1 MSSSAGS
8 EGAELVTIPV
18 ICGPTA
24 SGKSAIA
31 SWLSLRR
38 ELLVISADSRQ
49 VYRRFDIG
57 TAKPSVEELRRIPHR
72 GIDVVDPTERFSAAN
87 FAVMAEEAI
96 REALEAFRI
105 PIIVGGTGFYIS
117 ALFRPLWE
125 EPSLDPAQRQ
135 EMQRLLADKPLDE
148 LRHWCAVLD
157 PARAHLG
164 RAQLLRAI
172 EVALLTGERLSDQ
185 HVTRARPCAFKP
197 SYLLVDPGMELSARI
212 AARATAMLDAGWPDE
227 VRRLIEDVPADAPAW
242 KATGYEVVQSYVRG
256 ELDRATTLERV
267 VIETRQY
274 AKRQRTWF
282 RHQLARERVQ
292 RLVPNATG
300 WQEAVDRWI
309 REQEQGG
316 GGERR
321 EESSE

>member
-8 EGAELVTIPV
+8 EGAELLTIPV

-31 SWLSLRR
+31 SWLSMRR

-87 FAVMAEEAI
+87 FAAMAEATI
-96 REALEAFRI
+96 REALETSRI
-105 PIIVGGTGFYIS
+105 PVVVGGTGFYIG

-125 EPSLDPAQRQ
+125 EPPLDPARRQ
-135 EMQRLLADKPLDE
+135 EIQREFDDKPLDE
-148 LRHWCAVLD
+148 LRRWCTALD

-197 SYLLVDPGMELSARI
+197 SYLLVDPGMESSARI
-212 AARATAMLDAGWPDE
+212 SARATAMFDAGWPDE
-227 VRRLIEDVPADAPAW
+227 VRRLIDDVPADAPAW
-242 KATGYEVVQSYVRG
+242 KATGYEVVRSYVRG
-256 ELDRATTLERV
+256 ELDRSTALERV
-267 VIETRQY
+267 VVETRQY

-282 RHQLARERVQ
+282 RHQLAREQVQ
-292 RLVPNATG
+292 RLVPNAPG

-309 REQEQGG
+309 SQKVEA
-316 GGERR
+316 GEER
-321 EESSE
+321 SE